1 MRIDEIRNMKR
12 AAEMPLGTHEVT
24 FKKIQY
30 RTDTTGEINGVFVHV
45 NEYRSLFIPF
55 FEEDNFQLD
64 LLLEQLGCDS
74 YDPEEINKFHD
85 TKIKATR
92 YQRGA
97 YTNTSFNP
105 RSEDDNTL
113 MSDPLSVAF

>member
-1 MRIDEIRNMKR
+1 MKINELKNMKK
-12 AAEMPLGTHEVT
+12 APEMPLGTHEVT

-30 RTDTTGEINGVFVHV
+30 RTDADENINGVFVHIE
-45 NEYRSLFIPF
+45 EYRSLFIPF

-74 YDPEEINKFHD
+74 YDPDEIND
-85 TKIKATR
+85 CAGTKIKVTR
-92 YQRGA
+92 YQRDV

-105 RSEDDNTL
+105 RGNEESAP
-113 MSDPLSVAF
+113 MSDPLARTF